1 MIHLTETL
9 QPVTTLLLTLATNI
23 EPKDTDGAGDH
34 GGGGGR
40 GNIAPCHHSDDGAT
54 SVSALTLLRSECSVS
69 SVHLTACTLA
79 PSLYNSAELEPECE
93 DSERPLASLSLTG
106 GCRVSISLHQL
117 QS

>member
-1 MIHLTETL
+1 MIHLTKTL

-23 EPKDTDGAGDH
+23 EPKDSDGGDH

-54 SVSALTLLRSECSVS
+54 SVSALTRLRSECSVS
-69 SVHLTACTLA
+69 SVHQCLAACTLA

-106 GCRVSISLHQL
+106 GCRVSSLHQL